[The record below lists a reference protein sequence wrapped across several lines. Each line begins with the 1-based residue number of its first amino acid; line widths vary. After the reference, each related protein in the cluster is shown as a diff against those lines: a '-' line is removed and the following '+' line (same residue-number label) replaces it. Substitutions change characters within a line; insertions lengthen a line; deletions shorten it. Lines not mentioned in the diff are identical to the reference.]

1 MKKNPKRVLIYGYGN
16 PGRQDDGLGIEMAQ
30 KVKDWIEEHHLTC
43 MQTDEN
49 YQLNIEDAEK
59 IHEWDIVV
67 FVDATKEPIH
77 EYKFEAIEPDVAKV
91 EFSMHAVSPA
101 YVLHLSEKLFGRKPE
116 AYVLGIKGFSWDMA
130 EGLTDN
136 AKLNMEQAFQFLTRK
151 LAGWAYIKVNLPIS
165 MLSE

>member
-67 FVDATKEPIH
+67 FVDATKEAIH
-77 EYKFEAIEPDVAKV
+77 EYKFEAIEPDTAKV

-101 YVLHLSEKLFGRKPE
+101 YVLHLSEKLFGRKPK
-116 AYVLGIKGFSWDMA
+116 AYVLGIKGFSWDME